1 MIARASSSSIEQFV
15 YDRPRQR
22 VSTRAF
28 GQPMARCAPAGI
40 IRLTTCLTT
49 SPIRRIIFFHMIG
62 ISETKIDVE
71 TAANLNRRRTRG
83 TATPLVN

>member
-1 MIARASSSSIEQFV
+1 
-15 YDRPRQR
+15 
-22 VSTRAF
+22 
-28 GQPMARCAPAGI
+28 
-40 IRLTTCLTT
+40 
-49 SPIRRIIFFHMIG
+49 MIG